1 MNPDVILVRYG
12 ELALK
17 GKNRSDFEDR
27 LVQNIRWKLAD
38 IPSAKVVKS
47 FGRIFIE
54 AEGSDTASALRK
66 LGDVFGVV
74 GFSPAER
81 VESDPEA
88 IKGAALRLIEYR
100 DPFPRTFKV
109 TAKRADKSFPLSSGE
124 INRQVGAHILRN
136 VKGIK
141 VDVHQPELTV
151 HVEVRGKYTYV
162 YGDDLPGPGGLPVGT
177 SGKVMLL
184 LSGGIDSPVAGYL
197 SLKRGAE
204 LLAVHFHSYPYT
216 SERSRQKVIDLARIL
231 TRFAGKIRLHIVP
244 FTEIQTE
251 IRQKCLE
258 SYSITVMRRM
268 MFRIA
273 EQLARREGALAL
285 VTGESL
291 GQVASQTLES
301 MNAINEVAGLPVLR
315 PLIGMDKQDIMS
327 LSKEIGTYETSVL
340 PYEDCCTVFMPRSP
354 KTRPD
359 LETTRKTESRLDVDR
374 LVEAAVKGTEVL
386 ELVSG
391 EEKEFTYF

>member
-1 MNPDVILVRYG
+1 
-12 ELALK
+12 
-17 GKNRSDFEDR
+17 
-27 LVQNIRWKLAD
+27 
-38 IPSAKVVKS
+38 
-47 FGRIFIE
+47 
-54 AEGSDTASALRK
+54 
-66 LGDVFGVV
+66 
-74 GFSPAER
+74 
-81 VESDPEA
+81 
-88 IKGAALRLIEYR
+88 
-100 DPFPRTFKV
+100 
-109 TAKRADKSFPLSSGE
+109 
-124 INRQVGAHILRN
+124 
-136 VKGIK
+136 
-141 VDVHQPELTV
+141 
-151 HVEVRGKYTYV
+151 
-162 YGDDLPGPGGLPVGT
+162 
-177 SGKVMLL
+177 
-184 LSGGIDSPVAGYL
+184 
-197 SLKRGAE
+197 
-204 LLAVHFHSYPYT
+204 LAVHFHSYPYT

-301 MNAINEVAGLPVLR
+301 MNAINEVADLPVLR

>member
-1 MNPDVILVRYG
+1 MKPDVILVRYG

-17 GKNRSDFEDR
+17 GKNRSDFENR
-27 LVQNIRWKLAD
+27 LVQNIRLKLAG
-38 IPSAKVVKS
+38 IPDAKVVKS
-47 FGRIFIE
+47 FGRIFVE
-54 AEGSDTASALRK
+54 TEPSNSASVLRG

-81 VESDPEA
+81 VESDLAA
-88 IKGAALRLIEYR
+88 IKRAAVRLVEYQE
-100 DPFPRTFKV
+100 PFPRTFKV
-109 TAKRADKSFPLSSGE
+109 AAKRADKSFPLSSGE
-124 INRQVGAHILRN
+124 INRQVGAHVLRN
-136 VKGIK
+136 VKGLK
-141 VDVHQPELTV
+141 VDVHQPDLTI
-151 HVEVRGKYTYV
+151 HIEVRGKYTYV

-216 SERSRQKVIDLARIL
+216 SERSRQKVIDLAQIL
-231 TRFAGKIRLHIVP
+231 TRFAGRIRLFIVP

-268 MFRIA
+268 MFRIS

-301 MNAINEVAGLPVLR
+301 MNAINEVVDIPVLR
-315 PLIGMDKQDIMS
+315 PLIGMDKQEIMS
-327 LSKEIGTYETSVL
+327 LSKRIGTYETSIL
-340 PYEDCCTVFMPRSP
+340 PYEDCCTIFMPRSP

-359 LETTRKTESRLDVDR
+359 LDTTRKTESRLDVDR
-374 LVEAAVKGTEVL
+374 LVEKAVEGTEVL
-386 ELVSG
+386 QLVPG

>member
-1 MNPDVILVRYG
+1 MNTDLILVRYG

-17 GKNRSDFEDR
+17 GKNRSEFEDR
-27 LVQNIRWKLAD
+27 LVKNIRMKLAD
-38 IPSAKVVKS
+38 IPGVKVVKS
-47 FGRIFIE
+47 FGRIFVE
-54 AEGSDTASALRK
+54 TERAHRSSVLRG

-81 VESDPEA
+81 VESDLEA
-88 IKGAALRLIEYR
+88 IKGAAVRLVEYQE
-100 DPFPRTFKV
+100 PFPRTFKI
-109 TAKRADKSFPLSSGE
+109 TAKRADKSFPYSSGE

-136 VKGIK
+136 IKGLK
-141 VDVHQPELTV
+141 VDVHHPDLTI

-197 SLKRGAE
+197 ALKRGAE

-231 TRFAGKIRLHIVP
+231 TRFAGRIRLHIVP

-268 MFRIA
+268 MFRIS
-273 EQLARREGALAL
+273 ERLARREEALAL

-301 MNAINEVAGLPVLR
+301 MNAINEVVSIPVLR
-315 PLIGMDKQDIMS
+315 PLIGMDKQEIMS
-327 LSKEIGTYETSVL
+327 LAKKIGTYETSVL
-340 PYEDCCTVFMPRSP
+340 PYEDCCTVFLPRSP

-374 LVEAAVKGTEVL
+374 LVETAVEGTEVL
-386 ELVSG
+386 ELTPG
-391 EEKEFTYF
+391 EEKEFDYF

>member
-1 MNPDVILVRYG
+1 ILVRYG

-27 LVQNIRWKLAD
+27 LVRNIRQKLAS
-38 IPSAKVVKS
+38 IPDVKVVKS
-47 FGRIFIE
+47 FGRIFVE
-54 AEGSDTASALRK
+54 TDRSHSASVLRG

-81 VESDPEA
+81 VESDLEA
-88 IKGAALRLIEYR
+88 IKEAAVRLVEYR
-100 DPFPRTFKV
+100 NPFPRTFKV
-109 TAKRADKSFPLSSGE
+109 AAKRADKSFPLSSAE
-124 INRQVGAHILRN
+124 INRQVGAHLLRN
-136 VKGIK
+136 VKGLR
-141 VDVHQPELTV
+141 VDVQRPDLTV
-151 HVEVRGKYTYV
+151 HVEVRGGHTYV

-231 TRFAGKIRLHIVP
+231 TRFAGRIRLHVVP

-273 EQLARREGALAL
+273 ERLARREGALAL

-301 MNAINEVAGLPVLR
+301 MNAINEVVNLPVLR
-315 PLIGMDKQDIMS
+315 PLIGMDKQEIVS
-327 LSKEIGTYETSVL
+327 LAKKIGTYETSVL
-340 PYEDCCTVFMPRSP
+340 PYEDCCTVFLPRSP

-359 LETTRKTESRLDVDR
+359 LETTRKTESRLEVDR
-374 LVEAAVKGTEVL
+374 LVEAAVEGTEVL
-386 ELVSG
+386 ELVPG